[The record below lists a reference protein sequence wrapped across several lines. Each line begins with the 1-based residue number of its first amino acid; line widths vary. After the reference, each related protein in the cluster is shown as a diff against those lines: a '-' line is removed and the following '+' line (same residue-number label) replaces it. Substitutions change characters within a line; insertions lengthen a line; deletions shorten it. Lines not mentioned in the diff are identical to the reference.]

1 LSAVAPS
8 AGARAASKQQLTP
21 EAAIMPVAMCVHV
34 LEPVERYIN
43 EGSWDKARTN
53 VNYCTRILALRKKMH
68 TAADTLVGDAFYD
81 GTDIAEELVST
92 FTQLDASVYTPIFIA
107 SEDGVSVEQRKYQK
121 EALEYLEE
129 AHAYL
134 DKFLALFP
142 RSAVSTAQQAA
153 KAGELYEIKI
163 EKP

>member
-1 LSAVAPS
+1 
-8 AGARAASKQQLTP
+8 
-21 EAAIMPVAMCVHV
+21 MPVAIGIHV
-34 LEPVERYIN
+34 FKRVERSIN

-53 VNYCTRILALRKKMH
+53 VNYCTRILAFHKKMH

-81 GTDIAEELVST
+81 GTDIAEELVNT

-121 EALEYLEE
+121 EALDYLEE
-129 AHAYL
+129 AHVYL

-142 RSAVSTAQQAA
+142 SSAVSTAQEAA
-153 KAGELYEIKI
+153 KAGKLYEIKI